1 MKKNKEEQK
10 VEKKTT
16 KKKIDLNKLAT
27 RVIAGMMVGL
37 MLFGICGT
45 VIYYIIKGICN
56 LIDIIIY
63 LLKERKQ

>member
-10 VEKKTT
+10 VSKVEKKQT

-37 MLFGICGT
+37 MLFGMCGS
-45 VIYYIIKGICN
+45 VIYYII
-56 LIDIIIY
+56 
-63 LLKERKQ
+63 RMV

>member
-10 VEKKTT
+10 VEKKAS

-37 MLFGICGT
+37 MVFGICGT
-45 VIYYIIKGICN
+45 LIYYVI
-56 LIDIIIY
+56 
-63 LLKERKQ
+63 RMV

>member
-10 VEKKTT
+10 VSKVEKKAS

-37 MLFGICGT
+37 MVFGICGT
-45 VIYYIIKGICN
+45 LIYYVI
-56 LIDIIIY
+56 
-63 LLKERKQ
+63 RMV